1 MQGVRLAGRW
11 SGRNLLQ
18 WPLGRFRERSGDGY
32 SEVVPPAGVEV
43 LAGMRASQFASGL
56 DRGGVHP
63 AIGHLPIAG
72 EVTYRYDPHWV
83 EFSDGR
89 FSTPATDVTFSGRT
103 AWGDDSRIPFHVTS
117 ADLQESDRV
126 LAGMMTAFG
135 APTNPITVGGTAEFS
150 GVMTESLSRPRVE
163 GHFVAE
169 DMRAFDV
176 NWGDGEAGLVIQN
189 SYVDVTGGRM
199 QKDGGEIAVNGRF
212 SLGFPRRDK
221 GEEINGR
228 VRVTKWS
235 AADFKHAF
243 DIDDYDVE
251 GHRVGR
257 VSPLRAVS
265 GPLRIRHAR
274 DRQRR
279 RVRRAV
285 RDGHGLA
292 AVRRQRRAHRQHPD
306 AEERRHRGRRGVRR
320 MERHLLVQRHRPAHS
335 PGKRQGDGLSA
346 GAADGPAR
354 VQRRRHRHVRG
365 ASLSVPRRESA
376 TCSSPTKG
384 SAR

>member
-1 MQGVRLAGRW
+1 MTGLRLAGRW
-11 SGRNLLQ
+11 SGRNLLE

-32 SEVVPPAGVEV
+32 SEVIPPAGVEV
-43 LAGMRASQFASGL
+43 LAGTRASDSASGP
-56 DRGGVHP
+56 DRGGFHP
-63 AIGHLPIAG
+63 GLGHLPIAG
-72 EVTYRYDPHWV
+72 QVTYRYDGDGV

-135 APTNPITVGGTAEFS
+135 APTNADHGRRLCRVLRRHDR
-150 GVMTESLSRPRVE
+150 VDRPPARR
-163 GHFVAE
+163 
-169 DMRAFDV
+169 RALRRARICARSTST
-176 NWGDGEAGLVIQN
+176 GEAAKPASSSRIRT
-189 SYVDVTGGRM
+189 SDVTGGRM
-199 QKDGGEIAVNGRF
+199 QKDGGEIVVNGRF

-228 VRVTKWS
+228 IRVTRWT

-251 GHRVGR
+251 GDRVGR
-257 VSPLRAVS
+257 VSPVRPLSGAVR
-265 GPLRIRHAR
+265 LRHAH
-274 DRQRR
+274 DRQRH

-285 RDGHGLA
+285 RDRVGIA

-306 AEERRHRGRRGVRR
+306 AEERRAPPKARRSSAGTAPTRST
-320 MERHLLVQRHRPAHS
+320 RPA
-335 PGKRQGDGLSA
+335 
-346 GAADGPAR
+346 AASRWRAS
-354 VQRRRHRHVRG
+354 RRRRI
-365 ASLSVPRRESA
+365 RR
-376 TCSSPTKG
+376 
-384 SAR
+384 RR